1 MLSWLPEHPDLGR
14 ALSGARAIA
23 DPMDRLRAAVRL
35 AGHDRDVVATGRVD
49 RLAGDG
55 LRGGGPDGIA
65 ANGLSPL
72 RIAVLSSHTV
82 DHLIPAIRVAGLNH
96 RMALSIHVGAYGLYR
111 QALLNGDPELA
122 DFAPQL
128 VVLALDMAAVL
139 PGLPLGTSQDEVE
152 AAVAAAVEDLR
163 LLWRQIRAR
172 YGAQPVQ
179 QTLVDPSPS
188 LFGSFDGLVPASPA
202 SLCARLN
209 AAIRS
214 AAREDGALLLDV
226 DWQLP
231 PRWGEAERVDPVR
244 WHQAKQ
250 LVNPTFAPLYGDLVA
265 RVAAALAGRSRKCL
279 VLDLDN
285 TVWGGVV
292 GDDGVE
298 GIRLGQGSAEGE
310 AFLAFQRY
318 AARLAERGV
327 ILAVCS
333 KNDDAVARAAF
344 DQHPEMAL
352 RHSDIACFVAN
363 WTDKAT
369 NLREIARRIN
379 IGTDSLVFVDDNP
392 AERALVRREL
402 PEVAVPEL
410 PDDVSYYAARIAQAG
425 YFEAA
430 SLTGDDLSRSRSYAA
445 NAQRAAAMETATD
458 MDGYL
463 RSLEMR
469 LTVRE
474 IGPIDRPRAAQLIN
488 KSNQFNLTTRRRT
501 EQELEALLKDPSALG
516 YGFRL
521 SDRFGDNGLI
531 SVILARP
538 DAAWPDDDLL
548 IDTWL
553 MSCRVLGRGVEAAA
567 LATLAKAAIRRGA
580 AALIG
585 EYRPSGRNGMVASH
599 YERLGF
605 SPVETP
611 SGAAADARFWRLP
624 LAGADLPTPFI
635 AVELIQ

>member
-1 MLSWLPEHPDLGR
+1 MLSWLPEHSDLGR
-14 ALSGARAIA
+14 AINEARRIA
-23 DPMDRLRAAVRL
+23 DPVDQLRAAIRL
-35 AGHDRDVVATGRVD
+35 AGHDRDLVATGRLD

-55 LRGGGPDGIA
+55 LQVAAPDAIRA
-65 ANGLSPL
+65 IGLMPL
-72 RIAVLSSHTV
+72 RIAILPSHTV
-82 DHLIPAIRVAGLNH
+82 DHLVPAIRVAGLDR
-96 RMALSIHVGAYGLYR
+96 RMALSVHVGTYGLYR
-111 QALLNGDPELA
+111 QALLNNDPGLA
-122 DFAPQL
+122 AFAPQL

-139 PGLPLGTSQDEVE
+139 PALPLGASQAEVE
-152 AAVAAAVEDLR
+152 AAVTAVVEDLR
-163 LLWRQIRAR
+163 LLWRHVRER

-179 QTLVDPSPS
+179 QTLLDPSPS

-202 SLCARLN
+202 SLRARLN
-209 AAIRS
+209 AAIRL

-231 PRWGEAERVDPVR
+231 PRWGGNELVDPVR

-265 RVAAALAGRSRKCL
+265 RVAAAVAGRSRKCL

-285 TVWGGVV
+285 TLWGGVI
-292 GDDGVE
+292 GDDGIE
-298 GIRLGQGSAEGE
+298 GIKLGQGSAEGE

-318 AARLAERGV
+318 TARLAERGI

-333 KNDDAVARAAF
+333 KNDDAVARVAF
-344 DQHPEMAL
+344 GEHPEMAL
-352 RHSDIACFVAN
+352 RHADIACFVAN

-392 AERALVRREL
+392 AERAIVRREL

-410 PDDVSYYAARIAQAG
+410 PDDVSHYAARIAQAG

-430 SLTGDDLSRSRSYAA
+430 SLTGDDLARSRSYAA
-445 NAQRAAAMETATD
+445 NTQREAALEATTD
-458 MDGYL
+458 MEGYL

-469 LTVRE
+469 LMARL
-474 IGPIDRPRAAQLIN
+474 IDPLDRPRAAQLIN

-501 EQELEALLKDPSALG
+501 EQELETFLTDPSALG

-531 SVILARP
+531 SVVLARP
-538 DAAWPDDDLL
+538 DPAWAEDDLL

-553 MSCRVLGRGVEAAA
+553 MSCRVLGRGVEAAV
-567 LATLAKAAIRRGA
+567 LATLAGAAVQRGA

-585 EYRPSGRNGMVASH
+585 EHRPSGRNSMVASH
-599 YERLGF
+599 YDQLGF
-605 SPVETP
+605 TPVKAPT
-611 SGAAADARFWRLP
+611 GAGAEAHFWRLP
-624 LAGADLPTPFI
+624 LAGAILPAHLI
-635 AVELIQ
+635 KVELIS